1 MSMYMTSQS
10 PFSSG
15 EVFHNVRK
23 DLEAGWVAKG
33 VSIPF

>member
-1 MSMYMTSQS
+1 MFQSQS

-15 EVFHNVRK
+15 EVFHLSMLIGCMQNPV
-23 DLEAGWVAKG
+23 DGT